1 MLYFARNG
9 YIYWFYDRPELAIG
23 LFLIYAALRHSFFRE
38 VPERQWRWL
47 NGGKTRGV
55 CFKRGSLIGFF
66 NPVIPRVI
74 FGIPLPCTFNPEC
87 RPAFALKSRIPS
99 FKQGKSR
106 LPRNLKTWGPSIR
119 GVLVV
124 EVSLKRQLTVIKAQV
139 PQATKT
145 KSVRN
150 GQNCMSIFSVENRYF
165 PSA

>member
-74 FGIPLPCTFNPEC
+74 FGIPLPCTFNPKS

-106 LPRNLKTWGPSIR
+106 IPRNFLGTLYKRRSCCRGIAEETTDCNKGTGTPSNKN
-119 GVLVV
+119 
-124 EVSLKRQLTVIKAQV
+124 EVRS
-139 PQATKT
+139 
-145 KSVRN
+145 
-150 GQNCMSIFSVENRYF
+150 
-165 PSA
+165 